1 MLKTKLTKALLL
13 VLCAAMLIPSFGSIT
28 VFAADDEISWEDMWK
43 DTLYPAYMSTAFKT
57 IKERLVGNTEIAPMT
72 LYAVVNGVAFYLD
85 SITGEMVALTLS
97 DPELTKEDIDASGEI
112 PEYTAYY
119 STNPFGAG
127 SSTSAQG
134 ATSSDSVKEKLYAQ
148 LIIQFS
154 TNNQDSEMNSFTD
167 GAANNQISVSNIRG
181 GVRVEYSI
189 GREQVTYLAPRLIRA
204 DKFEALVAQ
213 VEKNSDIERDAK
225 TLAAF
230 YIYYD
235 INDPTKAQKT
245 KDQYLEEYPVLEKF
259 PIYACEKRIATKE
272 LLRIENIIKLYTDY
286 SLEQMEADH
295 AETEYES
302 TEENPPLFKLALE
315 YKADEEG
322 GITIRL
328 NAGNVR
334 FASDIYSLS
343 NIVLLPYGGAGNINN
358 EGYIFTPDGSGSLIA
373 FDDVVSAGN
382 FTTTNPLYGIDYV
395 YHTITGAN
403 KETFRLPVYG
413 VVEWASNGTR
423 EEEVV
428 VTDPEGN
435 IVYQTDPETGDYIL
449 DEEGNQIPVT
459 EMQTVEDFL
468 KIGYLAVIEEGDSLA
483 KIAVANGGSQHSYV
497 SVYTT
502 FNPRPNDT
510 YSLQGGITNDANAT
524 WTVSSKRKYN
534 GDYKIR
540 LFMLDEEVTYAEMAR
555 TYRDYLVEKGV
566 LAALEKE
573 ENADIPLYLETL
585 GAMESY
591 DTILGV
597 PVNKMVAL
605 SSFEDDI
612 ALLEE
617 LSGEEI
623 GIDNINLKLNGWMN
637 GGVFTTATNKVDIE
651 KVLGDEEG
659 FQKLVEYTKSNGMTL
674 FPDFEMTLV
683 HMLDIMDGFSE
694 KKDNAKTIDDRTA
707 IMKEYDP
714 AWQCFIG
721 SGSGILS
728 SAKMQEFYE
737 KAYADYEK
745 FNVGSISVCSMG
757 NILCSDFNEDQPLT
771 REDSKVLVKRLLAK
785 IKEQNGKVLIS
796 GGNAYALEYATDIID
811 IPLDSSGYRHS
822 CATVPFMGMVLHGY
836 KEYAGPALNLAGDYQ
851 YTLLKS
857 IENGASPYF
866 VVASNNTAI
875 LKDYSYSILSQYYS
889 VRYVIWRDSI
899 IEAYSMLNSALKSV
913 KYETIENHELLDY
926 DNKVAKV
933 TYSNGEVFYLNYLT
947 KEYTVTDGNNS
958 YDIPANGFV
967 KVCSDGSVLTFD
979 SSDWN

>member
-1 MLKTKLTKALLL
+1 MLKNKLTKALLL
-13 VLCAAMLIPSFGSIT
+13 VLCAALLIPSFGTIT
-28 VFAADDEISWEDMWK
+28 AFADDEIAWEDMWK

-57 IKERLVGNTEIAPMT
+57 IKERLTGNTEISPMT

-85 SITGEMVALTLS
+85 PITGEMVALTLTN
-97 DPELTKEDIDASGEI
+97 PELTKEEIDASGEI

-119 STNPFGAG
+119 STNPYNAG
-127 SSTSAQG
+127 SSASAQG
-134 ATSSDSVKEKLYAQ
+134 ATSSDSVKEKLYSQ
-148 LIIQFS
+148 LIIQYS
-154 TNNQDSEMNSFTD
+154 MNNQDSEMNSFTD
-167 GAANNQISVSNIRG
+167 GAANNQITVSNIRG

-204 DKFEALVAQ
+204 DKFRALVEQ
-213 VEKNSDIERDAK
+213 VEKNSDIARDAK
-225 TLAAF
+225 TLEAF

-235 INDPTKAQKT
+235 IDDPTKAQKT

-286 SLEQMEADH
+286 TLEQMEADH

-334 FASDIYSLS
+334 FASDIYALS

-373 FDDVVSAGN
+373 FEDVVSAGN

-423 EEEVV
+423 EEEVI

-435 IVYQTDPETGDYIL
+435 IQYETDPETGDFIL
-449 DEEGNQIPVT
+449 DENGNQIPVT
-459 EMQTVEDFL
+459 ETQTVEDFL

-483 KIAVANGGSQHSYV
+483 KIAVANGGSQHMFV

-524 WTVSSKRKYN
+524 WTVTSKRKYN
-534 GDYKIR
+534 GDYTIR

-555 TYRDYLVEKGV
+555 TYRDYLVSKGV
-566 LAALEKE
+566 LTALEQE
-573 ENADIPLYLETL
+573 ENSDIPLYLETL
-585 GAMESY
+585 GAMEST

-597 PVNKMVAL
+597 PVKKMVAL

-612 ALLEE
+612 NLLKE
-617 LSGEEI
+617 LASGEDAI
-623 GIDNINLKLNGWMN
+623 TNVNLKLNGWMN
-637 GGVFTTATNKVDIE
+637 GGVFFTATNRVDIE
-651 KVLGDEEG
+651 KVLGGEEG
-659 FQKLVEYTKSNGMTL
+659 MQKLVDYTKANGVTL
-674 FPDFEMTLV
+674 FPDFELALV
-683 HMLDIMDGFSE
+683 HRVDTFDGFSAD
-694 KKDNAKTIDDRTA
+694 KDAAKTIDDRLA
-707 IMKEYDP
+707 GMKEYDP
-714 AWQCFIG
+714 AWQCFIE

-737 KAYADYEK
+737 KAYADYEQ
-745 FNVGSISVCSMG
+745 FNVGAISVCSIG
-757 NILCSDFNEDQPLT
+757 DILCSDFNEDQPLT
-771 REDSKVLVKRLLAK
+771 REDSKVLVRRLLAK
-785 IKEQNGKVLIS
+785 IKEQNDKVLIS

-889 VRYVIWRDSI
+889 IRYVIWKESI
-899 IEAYSMLNSALKSV
+899 IEAYNMLNDALGSV
-913 KYETIENHELLDY
+913 KYETIDNHELLDN

-947 KEYTVTDGNNS
+947 KEYTVHEGNNS

-967 KVCSDGSVLTFD
+967 KVCSDGTVLTFD
-979 SSDWN
+979 SSEWN

>member
-1 MLKTKLTKALLL
+1 MLKNKLTKALLL
-13 VLCAAMLIPSFGSIT
+13 MLCAAMLIPSFGAFT
-28 VFAADDEISWEDMWK
+28 VFADDDISWEDMWK
-43 DTLYPAYMSTAFKT
+43 DTLLPAYMSTEFKT
-57 IKERLVGNTEIAPMT
+57 IKDRLTGNTVVSPMT
-72 LYAVVNGVAFYLD
+72 LFTVVNGYAFYLD
-85 SITGEMVALTLS
+85 SITGEMVALTLA
-97 DPELTKEDIDASGEI
+97 DPTLTKEQIDESGDI

-127 SSTSAQG
+127 SSVSAQG
-134 ATSSDSVKEKLYAQ
+134 DKSSDSVKEKIYSQ

-154 TNNQDSEMNSFTD
+154 MNNQDSEMNSFSD
-167 GAANNQISVSNIRG
+167 GAANNQITVSNIRG

-213 VEKNSDIERDAK
+213 VEKNSDVSRDAM
-225 TLAAF
+225 TLKAF

-235 INDPTKAQKT
+235 INDDTKAEKT
-245 KDQYLEEYPVLEKF
+245 KQQYLEEYPVLEKF

-286 SLEQMEADH
+286 TLEQMEIDH

-315 YKADEEG
+315 YTADEEG
-322 GITIRL
+322 GISIRL

-358 EGYIFTPDGSGSLIA
+358 EGYILTPDGSGSLIA
-373 FDDVVSAGN
+373 FEDVAKAGN

-403 KETFRLPVYG
+403 KEVFRLPVYG

-423 EEEVV
+423 EEDVI

-435 IVYQTDPETGDYIL
+435 IVYKTDPETGEYLL
-449 DEEGNQIPVT
+449 DENGNQIPET
-459 EMQTVEDFL
+459 EKQTVEDFL

-483 KIAVANGGSQHSYV
+483 KIAVANGGSQHSFV

-524 WTVSSKRKYN
+524 WTVSSKRKYT

-540 LFMLDEEVTYAEMAR
+540 LFMLNEEVNYSEMAR
-555 TYRDYLVEKGV
+555 TYREYLVNKGV
-566 LAALEKE
+566 LTALEDEKE
-573 ENADIPLYLETL
+573 DIPLYIETL
-585 GAMESY
+585 GAMETY
-591 DTILGV
+591 DTVLGI
-597 PVNKMVAL
+597 PINKMIAL

-612 ALLEE
+612 NILKELASEE
-617 LSGEEI
+617 N
-623 GIDNINLKLNGWMN
+623 GITNVNLKINGWIN
-637 GGVFTTATNKVDIE
+637 GGMFSTATNKIDIE
-651 KVLGDEEG
+651 KALGGEEG
-659 FQKLVEYTKSNGMTL
+659 FKTLVEYVNSTDATL
-674 FPDFEMTLV
+674 FPDLEMTLV
-683 HMLDIMDGFSE
+683 HAIDTFDGFSTD
-694 KKDNAKTIDDRTA
+694 KDNAKTIDDRLA
-707 IMKEYDP
+707 GMKMYD
-714 AWQCFIG
+714 ASWQSFINT
-721 SGSGILS
+721 GSGILS
-728 SAKMQEFYE
+728 TAKMEIFYD
-737 KAYADYEK
+737 KAYEDYK
-745 FNVGSISVCSMG
+745 QYNVGAVSVCSMG
-757 NILCSDFNEDQPLT
+757 DLLCSDFNEDQPLT

-785 IKEQNGKVLIS
+785 IKEQNSKVLIS

-811 IPLDSSGYRHS
+811 IPLDSSGYRHAQAS
-822 CATVPFMGMVLHGY
+822 VPFMGMVLHGY

-866 VVASNNTAI
+866 VVASNNTAV
-875 LKDYSYSILSQYYS
+875 LKDYSFSILAQYYS
-889 VRYVIWRDSI
+889 VRYVIWKESI
-899 IEAYSMLNSALKSV
+899 IEAYNMLNDALSSV
-913 KYETIENHELLDY
+913 KYQTIQSHELLDNE
-926 DNKVAKV
+926 NKVVKV
-933 TYSNGEVFYLNYLT
+933 TYSNGEVFYVNYLI
-947 KEYTVTDGNNS
+947 KDYTVQDGNKT
-958 YDIPANGFV
+958 YDVPAYGFV
-967 KVCSDGSVLTFD
+967 KVCADGSVVTFD
-979 SSDWN
+979 CDQLS